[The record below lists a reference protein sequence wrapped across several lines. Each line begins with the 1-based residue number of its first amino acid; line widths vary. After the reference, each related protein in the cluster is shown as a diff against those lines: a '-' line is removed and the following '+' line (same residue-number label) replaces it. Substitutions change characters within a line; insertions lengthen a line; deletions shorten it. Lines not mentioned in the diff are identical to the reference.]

1 MDPAL
6 YSPLPDDWTVG
17 VADIVESTKAI
28 ANQRYKAVNMA
39 GASVIAAV
47 TNALEG
53 REFPFV
59 FGGDGA
65 SFAVSPD
72 DLERAREALA
82 ATAIW
87 VEEDLNLV
95 MRVALVPVPA
105 VRAQGLDVR
114 VARFGP
120 SPNLSYAMF
129 SGGGLGWADA
139 AMKRGEFAVPAAPP
153 GTQPDLSGLSCRF
166 EEIPSTRG
174 LILSVLVV
182 PAQGA
187 DPPAFRKVIEDIIA
201 LVERS
206 PDAGRPV
213 PPGGPPLRWPPA
225 GVEYEARAAR
235 GGPLLK
241 RRAVVLA
248 VTLWA
253 YVVHALRHQVGNFVP
268 KNYVQQVVENS
279 DFRKYDDGLR
289 MILDCTRGTG
299 ARADAASREGR
310 VRGDRALRPAPAGC
324 GDDDLLHA
332 VGDAQRPRPLHRRR
346 PRRLC
351 LGGDGAEGDGGL
363 IEADRLETL
372 ACRSRVQVSPPQSA
386 PTQPSTSQRIRTRH
400 RDAAGVAGA
409 VIGVVDLARPFV
421 RTGGLHAA
429 EQRQADHRPLLQRRI
444 GILVVDLGLAGGGI
458 DRVLEA
464 DDHAADAAAAF
475 ADLHPRVA
483 GLRQPDAG
491 RLTGALR
498 ASRWGGQQCRR
509 DRDDESR
516 ICKP

>member
-1 MDPAL
+1 MTTPDGTDIFYGSIPVFRGFGSLMDPAM
-6 YSPLPDDWTVG
+6 YSPLPDDWTIG

-72 DLERAREALA
+72 DLGRAREALA

-87 VEEDLNLV
+87 VEESLNLA
-95 MRVALVPVPA
+95 MRVALVPVRA

-139 AMKRGEFAVPAAPP
+139 AMKRGEFAVPPTAP

-182 PAQGA
+182 PSSDA
-187 DPPAFRKVIEDIIA
+187 DPRAFRKVIEDIIR
-201 LVERS
+201 LVEKS

-241 RRAVVLA
+241 RRGVVLA

-253 YVVHALRHQVGNFVP
+253 YVVMRLGIKVGNFVP

-289 MILDCTRGTG
+289 MILDCTEELERALAELLAKAASERVVRYGLHRQDAAMMTCFTPSVMRSDHVHFIDG
-299 ARADAASREGR
+299 ARGGYASAAT
-310 VRGDRALRPAPAGC
+310 ALKAM
-324 GDDDLLHA
+324 
-332 VGDAQRPRPLHRRR
+332 
-346 PRRLC
+346 
-351 LGGDGAEGDGGL
+351 
-363 IEADRLETL
+363 
-372 ACRSRVQVSPPQSA
+372 
-386 PTQPSTSQRIRTRH
+386 
-400 RDAAGVAGA
+400 AA
-409 VIGVVDLARPFV
+409 
-421 RTGGLHAA
+421 
-429 EQRQADHRPLLQRRI
+429 
-444 GILVVDLGLAGGGI
+444 
-458 DRVLEA
+458 
-464 DDHAADAAAAF
+464 
-475 ADLHPRVA
+475 
-483 GLRQPDAG
+483 
-491 RLTGALR
+491 
-498 ASRWGGQQCRR
+498 
-509 DRDDESR
+509 
-516 ICKP
+516 